1 MAKNE
6 PNKLDEVKTAPA
18 QETTAEEKNTPAPM
32 PEIGGEAPTP
42 EKTAEEPT
50 ALPHED
56 GAAPDKADK
65 DRPEEPT
72 PIDIPAPG
80 DVVVSFDKINEIVS
94 GKQSA
99 VKEAEQTVPQKQEM
113 EKSAPPEK
121 KAEPEKTAPRFCYF

>member
-6 PNKLDEVKTAPA
+6 PNKPDEVKTAPA

-32 PEIGGEAPTP
+32 PEIGGEAPAP
-42 EKTAEEPT
+42 EKTAEETT

-56 GAAPDKADK
+56 GAALHKTDK
-65 DRPEEPT
+65 DGPETPN

-94 GKQSA
+94 GKQAA
-99 VKEAEQTVPQKQEM
+99 VKETEQTT
-113 EKSAPPEK
+113 PPR
-121 KAEPEKTAPRFCYF
+121 KTGSGARR